1 MKKSLNKKLL
11 SILLLTITAL
21 SVTATALS
29 VNARPTNS
37 NNSTS
42 NNSINK
48 VKRVL
53 LVSIDGLHSSDL
65 SNYVKANPSSNL
77 SALSNHGITYSNASS
92 SAPSDSFPG
101 MLALATGGSTKSTGV
116 FYDNSY
122 DRNLLPPIS
131 AKAGDKPGT
140 NVLYDETIDKNLNE
154 IDGGG
159 GINPDNL
166 PRDPSTKKPVYPH
179 SFLKTNTI
187 FEVIKNAGYST
198 AWCDKHL
205 AYDLLNGPSGKG
217 IDDLYTPEIAA
228 NGDASKSIVKT
239 EENDDLKVSAL
250 VNEIDGKD
258 HTGNKS
264 VSVPTL
270 FGMNF
275 QAINVGQKLPGNG
288 YTGSNGNLSSGLA
301 GAMKHTD
308 ESLGKVINELKI
320 KNLYDSTLIIIT
332 AKHGNSP
339 INPAKLNIVD
349 QNLITAGVDQ
359 KLIAQ
364 ITTDDT
370 ALIWLTD
377 QSQTSAV
384 VSKITA
390 NKDKAHI
397 KEVLSYSSTDK
408 WPFNN
413 PAKDSRVPDIVIKP
427 EDGVIYT
434 KAGKKIAEHGGF
446 SKEDTNV
453 ALLLSYSGIKKSEQ
467 NTKQVTTS
475 QVAPTILKEL
485 GLDPGKLQAVK
496 KEHTK
501 VLPDLK

>member
-1 MKKSLNKKLL
+1 MKNFLNKKLF

-21 SVTATALS
+21 SVTATAVS
-29 VNARPTNS
+29 VYARPTNS
-37 NNSTS
+37 NNVSS
-42 NNSINK
+42 NKTTNK
-48 VKRVL
+48 IKRVL
-53 LVSIDGLHSSDL
+53 LVSIDGFHSSDL
-65 SNYVKANPSSNL
+65 SNYVKANPNSNL
-77 SALSNHGITYSNASS
+77 SALSSHGITYSNANTPV
-92 SAPSDSFPG
+92 PSDSFPG

-131 AKAGDKPGT
+131 AKAGVKPGT
-140 NVLYDETIDKNLNE
+140 NVLYDETIDKNLNK

-179 SFLKTNTI
+179 SFLKTNTV
-187 FEVIKNAGYST
+187 FEVIKDAGYST

-228 NGDASKSIVKT
+228 NGDASKSIATT
-239 EENDDLKVSAL
+239 ETNDDLKVNAL

-275 QAINVGQKLPGNG
+275 QAVSVGQKLPGNG
-288 YTGSNGNLSSGLA
+288 YTDPNGNLSSGLA
-301 GAMKHTD
+301 DAMKHTD
-308 ESLGKVINELKI
+308 ESLGKMINELK
-320 KNLYDSTLIIIT
+320 KQNLYDSTLIIIT
-332 AKHGNSP
+332 AKHGQSP
-339 INPAKLNIVD
+339 IDSSKLNFVD
-349 QNLITAGVDQ
+349 KNLITDGVDP

-364 ITTDDT
+364 ITTDDVG
-370 ALIWLTD
+370 LIWLTD
-377 QSQTSAV
+377 QSKTKAV
-384 VSKITA
+384 VAKITA
-390 NKDKAHI
+390 NESKAHI
-397 KEVLSYSSTDK
+397 KDVLSYSSTDK

-413 PAKDSRVPDIVIKP
+413 PANDSRVPDIVIKP
-427 EDGVIYT
+427 KDGVIYAQ
-434 KAGKKIAEHGGF
+434 AGKKIAEHGGF
-446 SKEDTNV
+446 SKDDTNV
-453 ALLLSYSGIKKSEQ
+453 ALLLSYSGLKKSEQ
-467 NTKQVTTS
+467 NTKEVTTA

-501 VLPDLK
+501 VLPNLK

>member
-1 MKKSLNKKLL
+1 MNKLLYKKLL
-11 SILLLTITAL
+11 PILILTITAL
-21 SVTATALS
+21 SVTAFTTNLH
-29 VNARPTNS
+29 NASSNKTTNK
-37 NNSTS
+37 
-42 NNSINK
+42 I
-48 VKRVL
+48 KRVL
-53 LVSIDGLHSSDL
+53 LVSIDGFHSSDL
-65 SNYVKANPSSNL
+65 SNYVKANPNSNL
-77 SALSNHGITYSNASS
+77 RVLSDHGITYSNASS

-122 DRNLLPPIS
+122 DRNLLSPIS
-131 AKAGDKPGT
+131 ANAGDKPGT
-140 NVLYDETIDKNLNE
+140 NVLYDESIDKNSDK

-166 PRDPSTKKPVYPH
+166 PRDSLTKEPVYPH
-179 SFLKTNTI
+179 SYLKTNTV

-228 NGDASKSIVKT
+228 NGDASKSISKT
-239 EENDDLKVSAL
+239 EDNDDLKVNAL

-258 HTGNKS
+258 HTGKKS

-308 ESLGKVINELKI
+308 ESLGKVVNELK
-320 KNLYDSTLIIIT
+320 KQNLYDSTLIIIT

-339 INPAKLNIVD
+339 INPTKLNIVD

-377 QSQTSAV
+377 QSKTSAV

-397 KEVLSYSSTDK
+397 KDVISYSSTDK
-408 WPFNN
+408 WQFNN
-413 PAKDSRVPDIVIKP
+413 PANDSRVPDIVIKP

-434 KAGKKIAEHGGF
+434 KVGKKIAEHGGF

-453 ALLLSYSGIKKSEQ
+453 ALLLSNSGIKKSEQ
-467 NTKQVTTS
+467 NTKEVTTA
-475 QVAPTILKEL
+475 QVAPTILKAL
-485 GLDPGKLQAVK
+485 GLDSGKLQAVK

>member
-1 MKKSLNKKLL
+1 MKKILNKKMF
-11 SILLLTITAL
+11 SILLLTIAAL
-21 SVTATALS
+21 SVTATVLS
-29 VNARPTNS
+29 VNARSTNPNSASS
-37 NNSTS
+37 NK
-42 NNSINK
+42 I
-48 VKRVL
+48 KRVL

-65 SNYVKANPSSNL
+65 SNYVKANPNSNL
-77 SALSNHGITYSNASS
+77 SALSAHGITYSNASS

-140 NVLYDETIDKNLNE
+140 NVLYDETIDKNFDE

-179 SFLKTNTI
+179 NFLKTNTI

-228 NGDASKSIVKT
+228 NGDASKSITKT
-239 EENDDLKVSAL
+239 EGNDDLKVSAL
-250 VNEIDGKD
+250 VNEIEGKD

-264 VSVPTL
+264 VLVPTL

-288 YTGSNGNLSSGLA
+288 YTDSGNLSSGLA

-308 ESLGKVINELKI
+308 ESLGKVVNELK
-320 KNLYDSTLIIIT
+320 KQNLYDSTLIIIT

-339 INPAKLNIVD
+339 INPTKLNIVD
-349 QNLITAGVDQ
+349 QNLITVGVDQ

-377 QSQTSAV
+377 QSKTKAV

-397 KEVLSYSSTDK
+397 KDVLSYSSTGK

-413 PAKDSRVPDIVIKP
+413 PANDSRVPDIVIKP

-453 ALLLSYSGIKKSEQ
+453 ALLLSNSGIKKSEQ
-467 NTKQVTTS
+467 NTKEVTTS
-475 QVAPTILKEL
+475 QVAPTILKAL